1 MNLDDFDFTLP
12 ENLIAQTP
20 LAERDASKLLVLDKD
35 TGSIQHRHFKDI
47 VDYLKKDDILVIND
61 TKVIPARLYGVKEES
76 GDSAYNRRLHERRGR
91 PW

>member
-47 VDYLKKDDILVIND
+47 VDYLNKKYIFVIKD
-61 TKVIPARLYGVKEES
+61 TKVITARL
-76 GDSAYNRRLHERRGR
+76 
-91 PW
+91 